1 MGTPTFVPPR
11 STMKTFAGVLF
22 LVLIVASYAQAAS
35 LTINQVEKTKI
46 KPDLDIC
53 PLCISFMNSA
63 INDLINI
70 IMNAGV
76 MGSCNELCSLLPNQ
90 TEATICDLLC
100 AYVGIEGFIDLL
112 NDVDPDP
119 IWICEE
125 ITVCPTNPN
134 AAANVTS
141 FTVQPV
147 HGKRQDTFTFDLTYL
162 VTNEIGTGEVALAI
176 IDPEGMGLGDSVV
189 VDSQAPGSYS
199 MSFSMQASPSESE
212 AFPQRRLHGRGRHLR
227 GLVRLGALQ
236 LLPAVAGRCQLHHPR
251 LNPNNNNSWC
261 WTTPSAPAVRRVW
274 RPCPRL
280 SPAC

>member
-1 MGTPTFVPPR
+1 MGHPDVCPPR
-11 STMKTFAGVLF
+11 LTMKTFAGVLF

-90 TEATICDLLC
+90 IEATICDLLC
-100 AYVGIEGFIDLL
+100 AYVGIEGFMDLL

-125 ITVCPTNPN
+125 ITVCPVNPN

-199 MSFSMQASPSESE
+199 MSFSMQAEPSESE
-212 AFPQRRLHGRGRHLR
+212 AFPNGVYMAEVAICEGSCGSEHSNSFLLS
-227 GLVRLGALQ
+227 LGA
-236 LLPAVAGRCQLHHPR
+236 ANFTIRG
-251 LNPNNNNSWC
+251 
-261 WTTPSAPAVRRVW
+261 
-274 RPCPRL
+274 
-280 SPAC
+280 

>member
-90 TEATICDLLC
+90 IEATICDLLC
-100 AYVGIEGFIDLL
+100 AYVGIEGFMDLL
-112 NDVDPDP
+112 NGVDPDP

-125 ITVCPTNPN
+125 ITVCPVNPN
-134 AAANVTS
+134 AAANLTS

-162 VTNEIGTGEVALAI
+162 VTNEIGTG
-176 IDPEGMGLGDSVV
+176 GGLW
-189 VDSQAPGSYS
+189 
-199 MSFSMQASPSESE
+199 PSSTPR
-212 AFPQRRLHGRGRHLR
+212 AWVWATRSSSTRRPPARTRCRSRCRRL
-227 GLVRLGALQ
+227 
-236 LLPAVAGRCQLHHPR
+236 
-251 LNPNNNNSWC
+251 
-261 WTTPSAPAVRRVW
+261 RRS
-274 RPCPRL
+274 RRL
-280 SPAC
+280 SPTACTWPRSPSARARVARSTPTPSCCRWALPTSPSAVETQQQQLVGQHQCA